1 MGAKE
6 GLLGLGATA
15 FAANYGFNQA
25 GDIEDRAANI
35 SSDLNTLGNNLNTGS
50 QFQGYGV
57 TSRLGNTSVGAD
69 GSVNMNVGPNQQM
82 QNQAM
87 GMMGSSMNAMNNA
100 MQSTPQREQD
110 IYNRMMLAQQPQLN
124 QMQAAQQAR
133 EYAMGRGGVRGSQF
147 GGTAEDAAMARARA
161 QASNQAYLGAMNQA
175 LAEQQQQAN
184 MANTFGQLGQQQYAT
199 GFLPMQQQMALMQ
212 LAGADADRAQTGQL
226 TGQGYLGQ
234 MGIGGMQ
241 TEVNALK
248 TAAELRG
255 NVLDSILDNLT
266 GEDGLFGLF

>member
-1 MGAKE
+1 MGMLDV
-6 GLLGLGATA
+6 LLGGYSAYQGLKDADDLEDYGKQIGTDMNNLG
-15 FAANYGFNQA
+15 QQ
-25 GDIEDRAANI
+25 
-35 SSDLNTLGNNLNTGS
+35 LNTGS

-57 TSRLGNTSVGAD
+57 TSALGNTSIGAN
-69 GSVNMNVGPNQQM
+69 GSVNMGVGPNQQM
-82 QNQAM
+82 QNRAM

-100 MQSTPQREQD
+100 MQPTAQREQD

-161 QASNQAYLGAMNQA
+161 QASNQAMLGAMQQG
-175 LAEQQQQAN
+175 LAEQGQ
-184 MANTFGQLGQQQYAT
+184 MANLANTYGQLGQRQYAT

-212 LAGADADRAQTGQL
+212 LAGGDADRAQTGQL
-226 TGQGYLGQ
+226 TGQGYLAQ
-234 MGIGGMQ
+234 MGLGGMQ

-255 NVLDSILDNLT
+255 NVIDSILDNLT
-266 GEDGLFGLF
+266 GESQGLLSFF

>member
-1 MGAKE
+1 MSLAGLFGA
-6 GLLGLGATA
+6 GATA
-15 FAANYGFNQA
+15 LAANYGFNQA
-25 GDIEDRAANI
+25 ENIEDRGANI
-35 SSDLNTLGNNLNTGS
+35 SNSLTTLGNNLNTGS

-57 TSRLGNTSVGAD
+57 TSALGNTSIGAN
-69 GSVNMNVGPNQQM
+69 GSVNMGVGPNQQM
-82 QNQAM
+82 QNRAA

-100 MQSTPQREQD
+100 MQPTAQREQD

-161 QASNQAYLGAMNQA
+161 QASNQAMLGAMQQG

-184 MANTFGQLGQQQYAT
+184 MAGAFGQLGQQQYGT
-199 GFLPMQQQMALMQ
+199 SFLPMQQQMALMQ
-212 LAGADADRAQTGQL
+212 LAAGDADRAQTGQL

-234 MGIGGMQ
+234 LGLGGMQ
-241 TEVNALK
+241 TAVNAQKAASELK
-248 TAAELRG
+248 G
-255 NVLDSILDNLT
+255 NIYDSILDNAGGLF
-266 GEDGLFGLF
+266 DGLFG